1 MSSNEAIAIDKD
13 KADLVLG
20 LPPAETKRWV
30 SRRKAAVVLATRAGV
45 ISREQA
51 CERYALS
58 PEELAAWEM
67 AFDRHGILG
76 LRITR
81 LQNYRDAPLGNRR
94 GHVRPMANG
103 KSARPETGR
112 I

>member
-1 MSSNEAIAIDKD
+1 MSSNELVAIDKNKSD
-13 KADLVLG
+13 PGPG
-20 LPPAETKRWV
+20 LPSADTKRWV

-51 CERYALS
+51 CERYGVS

-67 AFDRHGILG
+67 AFDRHGIRG
-76 LRITR
+76 LRVTS
-81 LQNYRDAPLGNRR
+81 LQNYRYGSLGERRERVPQTENR
-94 GHVRPMANG
+94 
-103 KSARPETGR
+103 KSAPAETGR